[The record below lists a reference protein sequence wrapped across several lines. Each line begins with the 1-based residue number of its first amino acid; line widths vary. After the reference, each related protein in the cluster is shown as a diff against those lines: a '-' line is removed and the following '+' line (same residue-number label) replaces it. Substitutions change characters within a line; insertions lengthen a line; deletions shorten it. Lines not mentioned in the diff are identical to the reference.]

1 MQLETG
7 LKGILTHRVEDSDL
21 ATNWRNDVPV
31 LATPILLWLSELAC
45 MDAIDGCINDGE
57 MTVGFK
63 HEMSHLA
70 PTPKN
75 WIVQI
80 SAELVEIDGKM
91 LIFEVV
97 AHDGEE
103 CVLRGRHTRAIIAK
117 TPFVERVQTKSEA
130 MSLASRTLGKE
141 T

>member
-7 LKGILTHRVEDSDL
+7 LKGILTHRVEDEHL

-45 MDAIDGCINDGE
+45 MDAIDGCIADNQ

-70 PTPKN
+70 PTPKG

-80 SAELVEIDGKM
+80 STELRKIDGKM
-91 LIFEVV
+91 LTFDVV
-97 AHDGEE
+97 ANDGNE
-103 CVLRGRHTRAIIAK
+103 CVLTGIHTRAIILKQPFLDHVQAK
-117 TPFVERVQTKSEA
+117 
-130 MSLASRTLGKE
+130 ASSQNN
-141 T
+141 

>member
-7 LKGILTHRVEDSDL
+7 LKGILTHRVEDRDL
-21 ATNWRNDVPV
+21 ATSWRNDVPV

-45 MDAIDGCINDGE
+45 MNAIDGCIKDDE

-70 PTPKN
+70 PTPKD

-80 SAELVEIDGKM
+80 SAELVKIDGKM

-117 TPFVERVQTKSEA
+117 TPFVERVHKKSKA
-130 MSLASRTLGKE
+130 MSLTS
-141 T
+141 

>member
-7 LKGILTHRVEDSDL
+7 LKGILTHQVEDSDL
-21 ATNWRNDVPV
+21 ATSWRNDVPV

-45 MDAIDGCINDGE
+45 MNAIDGCIKDDE

-70 PTPKN
+70 PTPKD

-80 SAELVEIDGKM
+80 TAELVEIGSKM
-91 LIFEVV
+91 LVFEVI
-97 AHDGEE
+97 AHDDEE

-117 TPFVERVQTKSEA
+117 TPFIERVHTKSGT
-130 MSLASRTLGKE
+130 MSLTS
-141 T
+141 